1 VWLVV
6 ALVLA
11 VVGVVVFLFTED
23 MGLSMGWVDR
33 WTIVNAI
40 IFVVEIVVVLFV
52 FHNKK
57 VDASNTDKNY
67 AQTNTNATFVV

>member
-33 WTIVNAI
+33 WTIVNVV
-40 IFVVEIVVVLFV
+40 IFVIEIVVLTLV
-52 FHNKK
+52 FKREK
-57 VDASNTDKNY
+57 S
-67 AQTNTNATFVV
+67 